1 MMIDL
6 ISQYISNIFLAW
18 DIFWQMGT
26 VESVYEQFVNYS
38 KNYHANGTMPTKD
51 VLDSFS
57 SKVHGLKVVQE
68 YCGSIDVVEM
78 IKAHSPFDSLHNYC
92 NIPKELDEQ
101 MAQQFIK

>member
-1 MMIDL
+1 MIDL

-78 IKAHSPFDSLHNYC
+78 IKAHSPFDSLHNYW